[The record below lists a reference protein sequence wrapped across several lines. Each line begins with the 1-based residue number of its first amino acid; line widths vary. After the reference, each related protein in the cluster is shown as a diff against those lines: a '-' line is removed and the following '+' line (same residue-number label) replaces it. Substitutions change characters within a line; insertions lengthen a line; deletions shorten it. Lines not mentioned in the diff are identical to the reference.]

1 MTKQIWLL
9 PVWGVTPVE
18 SPKNKEIK
26 KKLTIKNYMKNNV
39 GFGYENRELSMYNT
53 YLNIITVKTIFY
65 FKLAPCFVKKN

>member
-1 MTKQIWLL
+1 
-9 PVWGVTPVE
+9 
-18 SPKNKEIK
+18 
-26 KKLTIKNYMKNNV
+26 MKNNV